1 MHHVLVMCCAIF
13 AAAGSQQAK
22 LCLRA
27 RSEAVIYVCE
37 NEVGRKNA
45 KESEAAVTAADE
57 SMVSCQTECSCC
69 LFEG

>member
-1 MHHVLVMCCAIF
+1 MLVWLEIF
-13 AAAGSQQAK
+13 AAAWLSTS
-22 LCLRA
+22 
-27 RSEAVIYVCE
+27 RSLEGTAQEHWGRNIQE
-37 NEVGRKNA
+37 KMRKNA

>member
-1 MHHVLVMCCAIF
+1 MLLVWLEIF
-13 AAAGSQQAK
+13 AAAWLSTSKLLEGTAQGHWGSK
-22 LCLRA
+22 YI
-27 RSEAVIYVCE
+27 V
-37 NEVGRKNA
+37 VGMCRNNA